1 MKADQQEIWDYCIQ
15 HSSKQD
21 DLLIELERISHLR
34 TLAPQMISGKLQGR
48 MLSFI
53 SHMIQ
58 PKNILE
64 IGTFT
69 GYGTLCL
76 AEGLST
82 DGTIYTIEVN
92 QELNYISSDF
102 FNKSIYK
109 EQIRAFTGDA
119 MEIIP
124 TLETRFDLVYIDAGK
139 IDNWKYLNLVLP
151 LLRIGGFIIIDNVLW
166 SGKIL
171 DPKDKVSKQIHDF
184 NQKVMAHSQLEN
196 VILPIRDGMNLIR
209 KVR

>member
-119 MEIIP
+119 MKIIP
-124 TLETRFDLVYIDAGK
+124 TVETRFDLVYIDAGK
-139 IDNWKYLNLVLP
+139 IDNWEYLNLVLP

-184 NQKVMAHSQLEN
+184 NQKVMGHNQLEN

-209 KVR
+209 KVG